1 MKQIKILIYEP
12 SEVISVGIKS
22 VIKQIWGKN
31 VDIYEVADY
40 NNLPVFIM
48 KYQPDILLTDL
59 SVLRLAEIKKIKKQ
73 SVCKNIAIQHS
84 LDYSQIL
91 SEFDEVISIF
101 DTTETIKTKIS
112 KQVNLNQS
120 SSPEEALTIREQE
133 VLVRIVNGLTNKE
146 IADNL
151 NLSVHTITT
160 HRRNISTKLQIHTVA
175 GLTIYAISNKMIN
188 K

>member
-12 SEVISVGIKS
+12 SEVIAVGIKS

-40 NNLPVFIM
+40 NNLPVLIM

-112 KQVNLNQS
+112 KQANLTQS

>member
-12 SEVISVGIKS
+12 SEVIAVGIKS

-40 NNLPVFIM
+40 NNLPVLIM

-112 KQVNLNQS
+112 KQANLNQS
-120 SSPEEALTIREQE
+120 SSPEEALTIRE

>member
-40 NNLPVFIM
+40 NNLPVLIM

-59 SVLRLAEIKKIKKQ
+59 SV
-73 SVCKNIAIQHS
+73 AIQHS